1 MAPQFLKDDK
11 VEFEM
16 HDNHYAGRVTCSGE
30 WDPNPAPG
38 DYVYQVWT
46 THYWSQ
52 KFTRNNLN
60 TGQPVSY
67 AWTLMTMRIY

>member
-16 HDNHYAGRVTCSGE
+16 HDNHYAGQVVRSGR

-46 THYWSQ
+46 TQYWSQ
-52 KFTRNNLN
+52 RFISNDPE
-60 TGQPVSY
+60 TGEPVSY
-67 AWTLMTMRIY
+67 ACTLITMGMY